1 MQPVASTGVD
11 ENEQEYRAIEA
22 ALLQTARGR
31 WFLAEMGR
39 RSRRVDSQTL
49 EDALGRLQASISQ
62 PPAVLGQ
69 LKTEL
74 EVVMRLLSETQAQTR
89 AKPAPATGDGSAPPV
104 EHTML
109 RTAEDIHELTWSLQS
124 ATPDPER
131 AEQIARHASIL
142 YAMSL
147 QQAAESK
154 RLLALGKSLDE
165 ASSKLAAVLETIM
178 HESSNIAAAVPPAE
192 GR

>member
-1 MQPVASTGVD
+1 MQPVASPSVD

-31 WFLAEMGR
+31 WFLAELGR

-49 EDALGRLQASISQ
+49 EEALGRLQASISQ
-62 PPAVLGQ
+62 PPPVLGQ
-69 LKTEL
+69 LKSEL
-74 EVVMRLLSETQAQTR
+74 EVIMQILADSQAQTR
-89 AKPAPATGDGSAPPV
+89 AKPRVAAADGSAPPV

-154 RLLALGKSLDE
+154 RLQLLGKSLDE
-165 ASSKLAAVLETIM
+165 ASGKLAAVLETIM
-178 HESSNIAAAVPPAE
+178 HETSSVAAVVPPADA
-192 GR
+192 R